1 MYYSVFGTIVTLVVG
16 VLASWLF
23 KGTGENQYS
32 LKLLH
37 PVVRKFVRTPEFYAN
52 NDILNNRAPQ
62 IKRES
67 TVYCISGFEATPK
80 ESTNA
85 IEPKYTRNIVI

>member
-1 MYYSVFGTIVTLVVG
+1 MYYSVFGTIVTLIVG
-16 VLASWLF
+16 VLASWLV

-37 PVVRKFVRTPEFYAN
+37 PVVRKFVRTSEFHAN
-52 NDILNNRAPQ
+52 NDIPDNRAPQ

-67 TVYCISGFEATPK
+67 TLYSISDFKAAPK
-80 ESTNA
+80 ELTNA